1 MRRQFD
7 RNEDR
12 VLKGWGIMWWREVK
26 ELAGMAFLLG
36 ILAVTGSSVA
46 SAVGA
51 SEIAEVRDVPA
62 VEQPVEAEVL
72 QALGSTDPVGSPD
85 CG

>member
-1 MRRQFD
+1 M
-7 RNEDR
+7 
-12 VLKGWGIMWWREVK
+12 LWREVK

-36 ILAVTGSSVA
+36 ILVVTGSSVA

-51 SEIAEVRDVPA
+51 AEIAEVRDVPA

-85 CG
+85 RG

>member
-1 MRRQFD
+1 M
-7 RNEDR
+7 
-12 VLKGWGIMWWREVK
+12 LKGWGIMWWREVK